1 LYARVLTQRPINSII
16 QDEALKEVCMS
27 FYTVIKTQLSSK
39 KYVIA
44 ALEELKKRGEITNFV
59 KNDRKEEIEVDR
71 DGDMITLSMEKSGNY
86 QVGGDN
92 RVVNRFS
99 DRLKQIYAYE
109 SIKDNLPL
117 DFEISKETETSG
129 EIHILLKG

>member
-1 LYARVLTQRPINSII
+1 
-16 QDEALKEVCMS
+16 
-27 FYTVIKTQLSSK
+27 
-39 KYVIA
+39 
-44 ALEELKKRGEITNFV
+44 
-59 KNDRKEEIEVDR
+59 
-71 DGDMITLSMEKSGNY
+71 MITLSMEKSGNY

>member
-1 LYARVLTQRPINSII
+1 
-16 QDEALKEVCMS
+16 MS

-44 ALEELKKRGEITNFV
+44 ALEELKKRGEITSFV

-71 DGDMITLSMEKSGNY
+71 DGDLITLSQEKSGNY

-129 EIHILLKG
+129 EIQILLKG